1 MNLYD
6 EFSAIVKAFHKKKVR
21 FAIVGGLAMAFHDE
35 PRFTR
40 DIDILLHSED
50 EEKMAGAMTSL
61 GYFESA
67 KAWKFTNAPIVLRRF
82 VRTHGEEFIPVDI
95 LVGKTKRID
104 SMVDNAVNQPW
115 SEGKVRVAT
124 KEDIITLKKGRG
136 SDQDKVDIRKL
147 KK

>member
-1 MNLYD
+1 MNLFE
-6 EFSAIVKAFHKKKVR
+6 EFSTVIKAFQKKKVR
-21 FAIVGGLAMAFHDE
+21 FAIVGGLAMAFYDE

-50 EEKMAGAMTSL
+50 EEKMAGALLGL

-67 KAWKFTNAPIVLRRF
+67 KAWKFRNTPIVLRRF
-82 VRTHGEEFIPVDI
+82 VRTQGEEFIPVDI

-104 SMVDNAVNQPW
+104 SMVDNAVDQPW
-115 SEGKVRVAT
+115 SKGKVRVAT

>member
-6 EFSAIVKAFHKKKVR
+6 EFSAIVTAFHTKQVR

-50 EEKMAGAMTSL
+50 EEKMASAMTSL
-61 GYFESA
+61 GYIESA
-67 KAWKFTNAPIVLRRF
+67 KAWKFSNAPIVLRRF
-82 VRTHGEEFIPVDI
+82 VRTEGEEFIPVDI

-104 SMVDNAVNQPW
+104 AMVDHAENQPW
-115 SEGKVRVAT
+115 FKGEVRVAT
-124 KEDIITLKKGRG
+124 KADIITLKKGRG

>member
-1 MNLYD
+1 MNLYE
-6 EFSAIVKAFHKKKVR
+6 EFSAIVKAFQKKKVR
-21 FAIVGGLAMAFHDE
+21 FAIVGGLAMAFYDE

-67 KAWKFTNAPIVLRRF
+67 KAWKFSNAPIVLRRF
-82 VRTHGEEFIPVDI
+82 VRTQGEEFIPVDI

-104 SMVDNAVNQPW
+104 SMV
-115 SEGKVRVAT
+115 
-124 KEDIITLKKGRG
+124 
-136 SDQDKVDIRKL
+136 
-147 KK
+147 

>member
-1 MNLYD
+1 MNLYE
-6 EFSAIVKAFHKKKVR
+6 EFSAIVQAFHKKKVR

-40 DIDILLHSED
+40 DIDILLYSED
-50 EEKMAGAMTSL
+50 EEKMVGAMISL

-67 KAWKFTNAPIVLRRF
+67 KAWKFKNAPIVLRRF
-82 VRTHGEEFIPVDI
+82 VRTQGEEFIPVDI

-104 SMVDNAVNQPW
+104 SMVDNAENQPW
-115 SEGKVRVAT
+115 SKGTVRVAT
-124 KEDIITLKKGRG
+124 KEDIIKLKKGRG

>member
-6 EFSAIVKAFHKKKVR
+6 EFSAIVKAFQKKNVR

-50 EEKMAGAMTSL
+50 EEKMAGALISL

-67 KAWKFTNAPIVLRRF
+67 KALKFRNAPIVLRRF
-82 VRTHGEEFIPVDI
+82 VRTQGEEFIPVDI

-104 SMVDNAVNQPW
+104 AMVDDAVNQPW
-115 SEGKVRVAT
+115 SKGKVGVAT

-136 SDQDKVDIRKL
+136 SDQDKVDIKKLRK
-147 KK
+147 

>member
-6 EFSAIVKAFHKKKVR
+6 EFSGIVKTFQKRKVR
-21 FAIVGGLAMAFHDE
+21 FAVVGGLAMAFHDE

-50 EEKMAGAMTSL
+50 EEKMVAGMISL

-67 KAWKFTNAPIVLRRF
+67 KPWKFTNAPIVLRRF
-82 VRTHGEEFIPVDI
+82 VKAEGEEFIPVDI
-95 LVGKTKRID
+95 LVGQTKRID
-104 SMVDNAVNQPW
+104 AIVDNAVSHAW
-115 SEGKVRVAT
+115 SKGKVKVAT
-124 KEDIITLKKGRG
+124 REDIIKLKKGRG